1 MLVAVVSFIYMGKL
15 VVVKECAVELLKVGS
30 ILQLEDHQL
39 VEEVKLFLV
48 EEAKQADTF
57 QELF

>member
-1 MLVAVVSFIYMGKL
+1 MGKL